1 MFSAI
6 TFTVT
11 WLTNAGQIISTH
23 SSPFRTTTVKGPR
36 NIEAM
41 MTAATIIDGTFV
53 GVYGGNMHN
62 IIRRMQS
69 LAADI
74 YSTH

>member
-1 MFSAI
+1 
-6 TFTVT
+6 
-11 WLTNAGQIISTH
+11 
-23 SSPFRTTTVKGPR
+23 
-36 NIEAM
+36 M
-41 MTAATIIDGTFV
+41 MAAATIIDGTFV

-74 YSTH
+74 YSTP